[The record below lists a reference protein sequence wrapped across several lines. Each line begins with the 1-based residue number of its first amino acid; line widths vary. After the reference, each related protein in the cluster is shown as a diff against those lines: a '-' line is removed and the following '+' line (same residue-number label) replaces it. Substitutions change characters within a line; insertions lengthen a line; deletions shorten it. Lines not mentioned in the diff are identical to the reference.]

1 MKKKRKMK
9 MKMKKREPDLYQGS
23 IEGMKDLKLPS
34 EIESKDEKFQ
44 MYLGDKLNKI
54 ENNFPDAYD
63 KYQRFIANEEK
74 NIINYEMHSS
84 KVAEINFLRQ
94 IWYFV

>member
-1 MKKKRKMK
+1 MKKKKKMK
-9 MKMKKREPDLYQGS
+9 MKMKKSERDLYQGS

-34 EIESKDEKFQ
+34 KIESKDEKSQ
-44 MYLGDKLNKI
+44 MYLGNNLNKI

-74 NIINYEMHSS
+74 NMINYEMLSS
-84 KVAEINFLRQ
+84 KVADINFLR
-94 IWYFV
+94 